1 MLGYFMKQKSVIFE
15 ECKCLLVGQ
24 IMATSHFIEN
34 LPPEIVLCLLKYL
47 SLSDILNFYQA
58 YNLWHE
64 LIARF
69 FMKPQII
76 ALTAI
81 DSELRK
87 LFLEEGWTENC
98 NDLSLIMTLW
108 EKYKPYKGKQ
118 VQQLEN
124 KIFLFF
130 SKMVDIIFVL
140 LEKCNK
146 DMKIPMFLLSKI
158 DHKQ

>member
-1 MLGYFMKQKSVIFE
+1 MPWYMLGYFMKQKSLIFE

-34 LPPEIVLCLLKYL
+34 LPPEILLCLLKYL

-64 LIARF
+64 LIAQF
-69 FMKPQII
+69 FMKPQMI

-81 DSELRK
+81 DSELKK

-98 NDLSLIMTLW
+98 NDLSLIMALW
-108 EKYKPYKGKQ
+108 EKYKPYKGK
-118 VQQLEN
+118 
-124 KIFLFF
+124 
-130 SKMVDIIFVL
+130 
-140 LEKCNK
+140 
-146 DMKIPMFLLSKI
+146 
-158 DHKQ
+158 

>member
-1 MLGYFMKQKSVIFE
+1 MKQKSVIFE

-146 DMKIPMFLLSKI
+146 DMNFPIFLLSKI